1 MTINVFDQDT
11 GMFVSQEHQD
21 IATIIQD
28 YNPELHLVW
37 IKPQDRVSATDRE
50 YPFAIMHFPRDG
62 EPYIVMMI
70 KENELDQR
78 VLARLF
84 EADQAKGD
92 PMAKLNAANK
102 AAQVMQEYR
111 RSQEMEELAEFH
123 AALLKS
129 PLHTYRHNGKKYE

>member
-1 MTINVFDQDT
+1 MVNILDQDT
-11 GMFVSQEHQD
+11 GRFVSQEHMD

-37 IKPQDRVSATDRE
+37 IKPEDRVTDTDRK
-50 YPFAIMHFPRDG
+50 YPFAVMHFPRDG
-62 EPYIVMMI
+62 EPYIVMMV

-78 VLARLF
+78 ILARLF

-92 PMAKLNAANK
+92 PLAKLNAANQ
-102 AAQVMQEYR
+102 AAQVMKEYR
-111 RSQEMEELAEFH
+111 QAQEREELAEFH

>member
-92 PMAKLNAANK
+92 PMAKLKDRKSTRLNSSHVKISYA
-102 AAQVMQEYR
+102 V
-111 RSQEMEELAEFH
+111 FC
-123 AALLKS
+123 LK
-129 PLHTYRHNGKKYE
+129 KKSIK